1 MHRSR
6 NRLVFALLLVGAA
19 LAAAPVLLSLHL
31 ARKHA
36 MSEKFEQL
44 DAAAEGV
51 VLQIRDARQMLTLL
65 VQKERD
71 SHDPPC
77 SKASISRLQ
86 QFGMRSRAVK
96 STLRIENG
104 QVMCSSSGE
113 LMRHLQLGRADM
125 HQGDGTTVYI
135 DVRVPGVPGQRFVV
149 IERDGYGLLLLTET
163 LTAPFAQN
171 NVSLGIFGVNSGRF
185 SARQGR
191 VEQRWTQGL
200 RPGAGSDHFVDE
212 QAQFLVVRKLVS
224 ADSSAVLA
232 AAPLRT
238 IDDRVTQFGR
248 WFIPLGILLGAGVL
262 ALTVLITRMQFSP
275 RSELMHALRRNQL
288 FLLYQP
294 VFDLQTNC
302 CIGAEALLRWRQEDG
317 TILAPDRFIP
327 FAEDAGM
334 IHLLTQRMLQLVR
347 QDLTGFLREH
357 RQFHLAVNLAPS
369 DLQCQRT
376 PLQLAQLIEAIGPGC
391 GQLVV
396 EVTERA
402 LLEES
407 SALGVLKTLR
417 GLGIQIAIDDFGT
430 GYSSLAYLTTYPFD
444 ILKIDKAFVTTACTD
459 AVTSQVALHIVE
471 LGRTLGMRTLT
482 EGIETRQQ
490 AEFFREQGVMYA
502 QGYLFAKPMPVAELI
517 PFVGRHARAPT
528 PPAP

>member
-1 MHRSR
+1 M
-6 NRLVFALLLVGAA
+6 VFVVLLMGAV
-19 LAAAPVLLSLHL
+19 LAVAPVLLSLHL

-44 DAAAEGV
+44 DAAAQSV
-51 VLQIRDARQMLTLL
+51 VLQIRDARQTLDLL
-65 VQKERD
+65 VRKERA
-71 SHDPPC
+71 SHGPPC
-77 SKASISRLQ
+77 SSDSISRLQ
-86 QFGMRSRAVK
+86 RFGLRARAVK

-104 QVMCSSSGE
+104 RIRCSSSGE
-113 LMRHLQLGRADM
+113 LMRHLQLGPADM
-125 HQGDGTTVYI
+125 HQGDGTTVYV
-135 DVRVPGVPGQRFVV
+135 DVQVPGLPGQRFVV

-171 NVSLGIFGVNSGRF
+171 DVSLGIFGVASGHF

-200 RPGAGSDHFVDE
+200 KPGVDSDHFVDE
-212 QAQFLVVRKLVS
+212 QAQFLVVRKLVT

-238 IDDRVTQFGR
+238 IDERVAQFGR
-248 WFIPLGILLGAGVL
+248 RFIPLGILLGVGVL

-275 RSELMHALRRNQL
+275 RSELLHALRRNQL

-294 VFDLQTNC
+294 VFDLQRNC

-317 TILAPDRFIP
+317 TIVAPDRFIP

-334 IHLLTQRMLQLVR
+334 IHLLTQRMLELVR
-347 QDLTGFLREH
+347 QDLTGFLRQH

-369 DLQCQRT
+369 DLQCHQT
-376 PLQLAQLIEAIGPGC
+376 PHRLAQLIEAIGPGC

-402 LLEES
+402 LLDES
-407 SALGVLKTLR
+407 SAPGVLNTLR
-417 GLGIQIAIDDFGT
+417 EQGIQIAIDDFGT

-459 AVTSQVALHIVE
+459 AVTSQVALHIIE

-490 AEFFREQGVMYA
+490 ADFFREQGVMYA

-517 PFVGRHARAPT
+517 PFVDRHAPAPV